1 MSDHEP
7 LDRFASNSYRG
18 ALVQP
23 RQCFKLGLKNFSV
36 SGLTFIEKVARQS
49 WVLKL
54 VINIFVSV
62 RRYFK
67 VDEKTGEVFS
77 LVEFQENLVEEN
89 QDTSFNLI
97 INARSES

>member
-1 MSDHEP
+1 M
-7 LDRFASNSYRG
+7 
-18 ALVQP
+18 
-23 RQCFKLGLKNFSV
+23 
-36 SGLTFIEKVARQS
+36 SGLTFIEKVSRQS
-49 WVLKL
+49 WVPTL

-77 LVEFQENLVEEN
+77 LLEFQENLEEEN

-97 INARSES
+97 INARSVTDRNYINVISSDEFHL